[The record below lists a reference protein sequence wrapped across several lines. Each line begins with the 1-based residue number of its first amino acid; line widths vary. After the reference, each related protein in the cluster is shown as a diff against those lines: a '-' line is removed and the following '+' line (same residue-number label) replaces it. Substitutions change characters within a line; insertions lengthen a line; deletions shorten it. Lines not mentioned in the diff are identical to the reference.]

1 MAKPDILHATA
12 VAVGARGLLITGA
25 SGSGKS
31 TLALQLIA
39 LGATLVADDRVI
51 VTPTAEGAVRL
62 SAPTATK
69 GLIEARGLGLL
80 RTDVTSAYV
89 AAVVT
94 LDETETRRLPPAEV
108 SFDPHHD
115 RNQTTSRPIQYLATR
130 SPCWFVLQTDT
141 RSPERRCR
149 FLQGLRAPL
158 SRLCWSP
165 T

>member
-39 LGATLVADDRVI
+39 LGATLVADDKVI

-94 LDETETRRLPPAEV
+94 LDETETRRLPQARETVIAGTPLPLLARVESAAFPAMLV
-108 SFDPHHD
+108 A
-115 RNQTTSRPIQYLATR
+115 YLK
-130 SPCWFVLQTDT
+130 
-141 RSPERRCR
+141 
-149 FLQGLRAPL
+149 GGRAAP
-158 SRLCWSP
+158 
-165 T
+165 